1 MSNFQF
7 LESHWTDLAKLGDLS
22 EKYVYSDPNT
32 SIIKQGILS
41 EVMVKYMLAY
51 DGIAEPAYDNT
62 HANRIRI
69 LKNNDLLPREIDNT
83 LYILRKARND
93 AAHNAADEGEKA
105 LNNLQLMY
113 ELCVWYMQTYGDY
126 NYEPTGYVQPVDMT
140 VSLADLE
147 KENAEL
153 EERNQQL
160 LIEIEQIQ
168 KNGGADI
175 KRRTVAYQKAMATG
189 TGKTRTV
196 LGMIYRFLDAG
207 RFKRIL
213 YLVDRT
219 SLGDQ
224 TMDTFKEV
232 KLKELLTLNQMYDV
246 KSLEDKEFEKDT
258 RVHIATVQSLVKRIM
273 YNESDKSLGVSDYD
287 LVIVDEAHRGY
298 ILDKEM
304 GDDEVLYRDQNDFRS
319 KYRAVI
325 DYFDAVKI
333 ALTATPALHTTE
345 IFGKPVYSYDY
356 RTAVID
362 GFLVDHDA
370 PHIIKTKLSE
380 EGISFEKGSTVPI
393 YDPVTNEITKV
404 IKLYPDLI
412 DDEYLYKYYFTQ
424 FYQDFCVKASKGRSA
439 QAGFNRD
446 DMNNIPFPLPPLAE
460 QRRIV
465 EQIEGLFSKL
475 DEVKEKIE
483 CLLDSKKVRCNS
495 VLNKA
500 FTGKLTAKWREN
512 NNIKFETWEYINF
525 EKIIVEGPQ
534 NGMYKPKTSY
544 GSGTKILRIDCFY
557 DGKLEPWEKLKR
569 LEITDEEKH
578 TYLLS
583 VNDIVVNRVNS
594 MPYLGKSAL
603 IRKLPEQCVFESN
616 MMRIKINIRKANPE
630 YVIRYLNSS
639 IGLQE
644 LRKNAKQAVNQASIN
659 QQDVKMVKIALPSL
673 EEQNEIVKIITSIS
687 NKDEAILNKAEA
699 VIEEIDLMKKSI
711 LAKAFRGELGTNIS
725 KEKNSIEVLKKL
737 IEESK

>member
-1 MSNFQF
+1 MAKAKSKKITIEEALVPVEEQEYNIPNNWIWIYQNFVCQLANGEKMSGEEYPYF
-7 LESHWTDLAKLGDLS
+7 E
-22 EKYVYSDPNT
+22 
-32 SIIKQGILS
+32 
-41 EVMVKYMLAY
+41 VKYLRGDTDAEIKDSGRFITANTKVILV
-51 DGIAEPAYDNT
+51 DGENS
-62 HANRIRI
+62 
-69 LKNNDLLPREIDNT
+69 
-83 LYILRKARND
+83 
-93 AAHNAADEGEKA
+93 GEVFEVLEDGYMGSTFKA
-105 LNNLQLMY
+105 LNISEMVNEKYLLY
-113 ELCVWYMQTYGDY
+113 
-126 NYEPTGYVQPVDMT
+126 YVD
-140 VSLADLE
+140 S
-147 KENAEL
+147 
-153 EERNQQL
+153 
-160 LIEIEQIQ
+160 
-168 KNGGADI
+168 
-175 KRRTVAYQKAMATG
+175 KR
-189 TGKTRTV
+189 
-196 LGMIYRFLDAG
+196 
-207 RFKRIL
+207 
-213 YLVDRT
+213 
-219 SLGDQ
+219 
-224 TMDTFKEV
+224 
-232 KLKELLTLNQMYDV
+232 ELLKKNKTGSAIPHLN
-246 KSLEDKEFEKDT
+246 
-258 RVHIATVQSLVKRIM
+258 KRLF
-273 YNESDKSLGVSDYD
+273 LG
-287 LVIVDEAHRGY
+287 LG
-298 ILDKEM
+298 
-304 GDDEVLYRDQNDFRS
+304 
-319 KYRAVI
+319 
-325 DYFDAVKI
+325 
-333 ALTATPALHTTE
+333 
-345 IFGKPVYSYDY
+345 
-356 RTAVID
+356 
-362 GFLVDHDA
+362 
-370 PHIIKTKLSE
+370 
-380 EGISFEKGSTVPI
+380 
-393 YDPVTNEITKV
+393 
-404 IKLYPDLI
+404 
-412 DDEYLYKYYFTQ
+412 
-424 FYQDFCVKASKGRSA
+424 
-439 QAGFNRD
+439 
-446 DMNNIPFPLPPLAE
+446 FPLPPLPE
-460 QRRIV
+460 QQRIV

-737 IEESK
+737 IEEKSK

>member
-1 MSNFQF
+1 MAKAKSKKITIEEALVPVEEQEYNIPNNWIWIYQNFVCQLANGEKMSGEEYPY
-7 LESHWTDLAKLGDLS
+7 LE
-22 EKYVYSDPNT
+22 
-32 SIIKQGILS
+32 
-41 EVMVKYMLAY
+41 VKYLRG
-51 DGIAEPAYDNT
+51 DTDAE
-62 HANRIRI
+62 
-69 LKNNDLLPREIDNT
+69 
-83 LYILRKARND
+83 
-93 AAHNAADEGEKA
+93 
-105 LNNLQLMY
+105 
-113 ELCVWYMQTYGDY
+113 
-126 NYEPTGYVQPVDMT
+126 
-140 VSLADLE
+140 
-147 KENAEL
+147 
-153 EERNQQL
+153 
-160 LIEIEQIQ
+160 
-168 KNGGADI
+168 I
-175 KRRTVAYQKAMATG
+175 K
-189 TGKTRTV
+189 
-196 LGMIYRFLDAG
+196 DSG
-207 RFKRIL
+207 RFI
-213 YLVDRT
+213 
-219 SLGDQ
+219 
-224 TMDTFKEV
+224 
-232 KLKELLTLNQMYDV
+232 
-246 KSLEDKEFEKDT
+246 
-258 RVHIATVQSLVKRIM
+258 
-273 YNESDKSLGVSDYD
+273 
-287 LVIVDEAHRGY
+287 
-298 ILDKEM
+298 
-304 GDDEVLYRDQNDFRS
+304 
-319 KYRAVI
+319 
-325 DYFDAVKI
+325 
-333 ALTATPALHTTE
+333 TA
-345 IFGKPVYSYDY
+345 
-356 RTAVID
+356 
-362 GFLVDHDA
+362 
-370 PHIIKTKLSE
+370 
-380 EGISFEKGSTVPI
+380 
-393 YDPVTNEITKV
+393 NTKV
-404 IKLYPDLI
+404 ILVDGENSGEVFEVLEDGYMGSTFKAFNISEMVNEKYLLYYVD
-412 DDEYLYKYYFTQ
+412 
-424 FYQDFCVKASKGRSA
+424 SKRELLKKNKTGSA
-439 QAGFNRD
+439 
-446 DMNNIPFPLPPLAE
+446 IPHLNKRLFWGLGFPLPPLPE
-460 QRRIV
+460 QQRIV

-737 IEESK
+737 IEEKSK

>member
-1 MSNFQF
+1 MAKAKSKKITIEEALVPVEEQEYNIPNNWIWIYQNFVCQLANGEKMSGEEYPY
-7 LESHWTDLAKLGDLS
+7 LE
-22 EKYVYSDPNT
+22 
-32 SIIKQGILS
+32 
-41 EVMVKYMLAY
+41 VKYLRGDTDAEIKDSGRFITANTKVILV
-51 DGIAEPAYDNT
+51 DGENS
-62 HANRIRI
+62 
-69 LKNNDLLPREIDNT
+69 
-83 LYILRKARND
+83 
-93 AAHNAADEGEKA
+93 GEVFEVLEDGYMGSTFKA
-105 LNNLQLMY
+105 LNISEMVNEKYLLY
-113 ELCVWYMQTYGDY
+113 
-126 NYEPTGYVQPVDMT
+126 YVD
-140 VSLADLE
+140 S
-147 KENAEL
+147 
-153 EERNQQL
+153 
-160 LIEIEQIQ
+160 
-168 KNGGADI
+168 
-175 KRRTVAYQKAMATG
+175 KR
-189 TGKTRTV
+189 
-196 LGMIYRFLDAG
+196 
-207 RFKRIL
+207 
-213 YLVDRT
+213 
-219 SLGDQ
+219 
-224 TMDTFKEV
+224 
-232 KLKELLTLNQMYDV
+232 ELLKKNKTGSAIPHLN
-246 KSLEDKEFEKDT
+246 
-258 RVHIATVQSLVKRIM
+258 KRLF
-273 YNESDKSLGVSDYD
+273 LG
-287 LVIVDEAHRGY
+287 LG
-298 ILDKEM
+298 
-304 GDDEVLYRDQNDFRS
+304 
-319 KYRAVI
+319 
-325 DYFDAVKI
+325 
-333 ALTATPALHTTE
+333 
-345 IFGKPVYSYDY
+345 
-356 RTAVID
+356 
-362 GFLVDHDA
+362 
-370 PHIIKTKLSE
+370 
-380 EGISFEKGSTVPI
+380 
-393 YDPVTNEITKV
+393 
-404 IKLYPDLI
+404 
-412 DDEYLYKYYFTQ
+412 
-424 FYQDFCVKASKGRSA
+424 
-439 QAGFNRD
+439 
-446 DMNNIPFPLPPLAE
+446 FPLPPLPE
-460 QRRIV
+460 QQRIV

-737 IEESK
+737 IEEKSK

>member
-1 MSNFQF
+1 MAKAKSKKIT
-7 LESHWTDLAKLGDLS
+7 LEEALVPVEEQPYKVPGNWCWVKLRVLLAEIKNG
-22 EKYVYSDPNT
+22 T
-32 SIIKQGILS
+32 TIKQDKSGEGYSVTRIESIQNQKIDSNRLGTIVDS
-41 EVMVKYMLAY
+41 NAIKETDWYQAG
-51 DGIAEPAYDNT
+51 DIAMSHINS
-62 HANRIRI
+62 
-69 LKNNDLLPREIDNT
+69 
-83 LYILRKARND
+83 
-93 AAHNAADEGEKA
+93 
-105 LNNLQLMY
+105 
-113 ELCVWYMQTYGDY
+113 
-126 NYEPTGYVQPVDMT
+126 VDH
-140 VSLADLE
+140 V
-147 KENAEL
+147 
-153 EERNQQL
+153 
-160 LIEIEQIQ
+160 
-168 KNGGADI
+168 
-175 KRRTVAYQKAMATG
+175 
-189 TGKTRTV
+189 GKTAMITEDMLPLV
-196 LGMIYRFLDAG
+196 HGMNLLRLRFYECCLP
-207 RFKRIL
+207 
-213 YLVDRT
+213 
-219 SLGDQ
+219 
-224 TMDTFKEV
+224 
-232 KLKELLTLNQMYDV
+232 
-246 KSLEDKEFEKDT
+246 
-258 RVHIATVQSLVKRIM
+258 
-273 YNESDKSLGVSDYD
+273 
-287 LVIVDEAHRGY
+287 
-298 ILDKEM
+298 
-304 GDDEVLYRDQNDFRS
+304 
-319 KYRAVI
+319 KY
-325 DYFDAVKI
+325 FQ
-333 ALTATPALHTTE
+333 
-345 IFGKPVYSYDY
+345 
-356 RTAVID
+356 
-362 GFLVDHDA
+362 
-370 PHIIKTKLSE
+370 
-380 EGISFEKGSTVPI
+380 
-393 YDPVTNEITKV
+393 
-404 IKLYPDLI
+404 
-412 DDEYLYKYYFTQ
+412 YFTQ
-424 FYQDFCVKASKGRSA
+424 SYQYKDEILKRINMAVNQVSINQKQVGTLE
-439 QAGFNRD
+439 
-446 DMNNIPFPLPPLAE
+446 FPLPPLAE

-465 EQIEGLFSKL
+465 EQIEGLLSKL

-557 DGKLEPWEKLKR
+557 DGKLEPLEKLKR

-737 IEESK
+737 IEEESK